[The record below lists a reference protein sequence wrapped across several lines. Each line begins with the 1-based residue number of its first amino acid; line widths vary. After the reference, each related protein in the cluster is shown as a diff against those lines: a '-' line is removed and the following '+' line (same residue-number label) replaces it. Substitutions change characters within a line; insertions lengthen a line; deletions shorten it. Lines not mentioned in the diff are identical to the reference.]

1 MSKSPSFS
9 FTRRGVNLF
18 MLSSTMFKFIKNLIL
33 DFNEVEKELNKQG
46 IFNFVTI
53 HGVWTAFVDNDSLT
67 TQINKVDDRQ
77 DTISK

>member
-1 MSKSPSFS
+1 
-9 FTRRGVNLF
+9 
-18 MLSSTMFKFIKNLIL
+18 MFKFIKNLIL
-33 DFNEVEKELNKQG
+33 DFNEVERELNKQG

-53 HGVWTAFVDNDSLT
+53 HGVWTAFVDTGSLT